1 MEASSLLFDKENA
14 MKLSAPKN
22 LTWIIA
28 VVLGVLGLLGNF
40 VTLPVIGGFSF
51 WLVFLGFAILAV
63 ATFVNGL

>member
-1 MEASSLLFDKENA
+1 MLIIKKEMQMN
-14 MKLSAPKN
+14 LSAPKN

-51 WLVFLGFAILAV
+51 WLVFLGFAVLAV
-63 ATFVNGL
+63 ATFVEGL